1 MGKLQSK
8 HGGSFASNALTCQR
22 ELERTASTR
31 KDSSGTELREDS
43 QTDHHCH
50 LKVSLLPQ
58 RASDREPS
66 SHLTGNKHL
75 RKRSSHAGDSECNV
89 LLEEDARQEWV
100 FTLYDF
106 DNSGKVTKEDMSSL
120 MHSIYEVIE
129 ASVRQSCGGST
140 ALRVKLVVTPS
151 SSPEKTS
158 QTAATRQQ
166 GTAQEVRS
174 PERRTYCVD
183 ENTERRNHYLDLA
196 GIENYSSKFDDE
208 GVESPLFL
216 SLLVHLNI
224 KKQHH
229 NVLGLICAS
238 LLYQNPPLK
247 SQNKMHAQLCST
259 PQWRSKNTAS
269 PLSLGEAS
277 LCFDPM
283 EPRLWQ
289 WGRIEMEERASY
301 PGYMAIASTL
311 PYAAIL
317 PSVSIRPTFPCS
329 GRTARGCAPGDKM
342 PLDQL
347 VFRPNQGQ
355 RGRYYPACMSPVGS
369 WLLQATGMITT
380 TTMSTITII
389 TITITTLHKLI

>member
-8 HGGSFASNALTCQR
+8 HASKRRERPEGGSFASNALTCQR

-208 GVESPLFL
+208 EPSSQEPKQDARSALQHPPVAVKEHCISSESRRGVPVFRSHGAKAVAVGENRNGGEGKL
-216 SLLVHLNI
+216 SRLHGHS
-224 KKQHH
+224 QHTALCCH
-229 NVLGLICAS
+229 PTQCQHQAHISLQRTHSKRLRSRGQDAS
-238 LLYQNPPLK
+238 RPAGFQTQPG
-247 SQNKMHAQLCST
+247 T
-259 PQWRSKNTAS
+259 
-269 PLSLGEAS
+269 
-277 LCFDPM
+277 
-283 EPRLWQ
+283 
-289 WGRIEMEERASY
+289 ERE
-301 PGYMAIASTL
+301 
-311 PYAAIL
+311 IL
-317 PSVSIRPTFPCS
+317 PSMHVSC
-329 GRTARGCAPGDKM
+329 GVLAPPGNRHDHHHHHEHHHHHHHHHYH
-342 PLDQL
+342 P
-347 VFRPNQGQ
+347 
-355 RGRYYPACMSPVGS
+355 S
-369 WLLQATGMITT
+369 
-380 TTMSTITII
+380 
-389 TITITTLHKLI
+389 